1 MVTEKTTI
9 AKREKNKKIFLILEK
24 SSLLKV
30 FIFYTVLR
38 TFNIVWR
45 KL

>member
-1 MVTEKTTI
+1 MVTEKTNNS
-9 AKREKNKKIFLILEK
+9 KGEKNKKIFLILEK
-24 SSLLKV
+24 SALLKV

-38 TFNIVWR
+38 AFNIVWR